1 MAQKVSDTHSYYT
14 PTRRRAVFED
24 KDNKYKKD
32 WNLLE
37 DGRLVYAAP
46 FGGDY
51 EELTVGESCDRRGV
65 FLGYGYYH
73 KKGPE

>member
-1 MAQKVSDTHSYYT
+1 MAQKL
-14 PTRRRAVFED
+14 RAVFE
-24 KDNKYKKD
+24 NTSNYYCND

-46 FGGDY
+46 FAISEY
-51 EELTVGESCDRRGV
+51 EKVVVGESFENRGV

-73 KKGPE
+73 VKGPE